1 MEYQKVQKQTLW
13 LTGLLLRMLH
23 HRPPPGFQAERQ
35 GTQASMSHSSL
46 NAAKL
51 GWGEALGGS
60 LCIFRAKWRKK
71 AMGVSHAQKMQC
83 RPL

>member
-1 MEYQKVQKQTLW
+1 MEYQKVQKQTLR
-13 LTGLLLRMLH
+13 LTGLLLRMLR

-46 NAAKL
+46 KAAKL

-60 LCIFRAKWRKK
+60 SIFRAKWRKK
-71 AMGVSHAQKMQC
+71 AVGVSHAQKT
-83 RPL
+83 